1 VTRTATA
8 NDLELARELYHEFG
22 VEIADAPWRDDDSA
36 EELSVL
42 HDALA
47 AGGVFLADDD
57 AGLAVAR
64 KTGTRSG
71 ELDLLY
77 VRPSARGRGVGAELV
92 RAAAQWLAQ
101 QGVEVMEVSVLSSN
115 DAARGAYERLGFAP
129 VEVRLAER
137 VERLIEKPPGGPSFG
152 TIHVQTD
159 DAAVVQRNALKALP
173 RLGRSE
179 HTDVA
184 GPVNGWVA
192 VRDALADREPRVL
205 QSLARELSY
214 NSGGVVLALG
224 VEEGAVVHYT
234 LFDRGSVVDEYV
246 SVPEFRGPLPPGDV
260 IALGAN
266 PTVVARLTGADPAR
280 VREIART
287 APSTADL
294 PPATELYAQI
304 ADLMGV
310 TVDADPV

>member
-1 VTRTATA
+1 VIRTATA
-8 NDLELARELYHEFG
+8 SDLALARELYREFG
-22 VEIADAPWRDDDSA
+22 AEIRDAPWRDDDTD
-36 EELSVL
+36 EELA
-42 HDALA
+42 ALDESLG
-47 AGGVFLADDD
+47 AGGVFLADDVGV
-57 AGLAVAR
+57 ASAR

-71 ELDLLY
+71 ELDFLY
-77 VRPSARGRGVGAELV
+77 VRPAARGRGVGAELV
-92 RAAAQWLAQ
+92 RAAARWLAE
-101 QGVEVMEVSVLSSN
+101 QGVEVMELDVLASN
-115 DAARGAYERLGFAP
+115 DPARGAYERLGFAP
-129 VEVRLAER
+129 VEITLAQRVDRLLE
-137 VERLIEKPPGGPSFG
+137 EPTGGPSFG

-159 DAAVVQRNALKALP
+159 DAGVVERNALKALP

-179 HTDVA
+179 RTDVS

-205 QSLARELSY
+205 QSLARELSF

-266 PTVVARLTGADPAR
+266 PTVVARLTGAEPAR
-280 VREIART
+280 VREVART
-287 APSTADL
+287 ASTVGEL